1 MVTLSLRGENSTT
14 LTMIRRHC
22 CQSPGQ
28 DRHSFRNFSE
38 LSWEHQSITGV
49 YPPDGQDLPVRA
61 DIEEPPR
68 MSTSDR
74 ADLHRM
80 ATQIALSYARCH
92 NETFDAFPA
101 LFQTAYHGLLSCT
114 QPLQQEPARP
124 AKKAVAPPRPVAQPK
139 RVAQSK
145 PKPPARAAA
154 QPRPLQPRPPRSG
167 SRHRAPAAAGR
178 PGRAARTSRAVLP
191 RMGRAQRMEPAATGE
206 IKD

>member
-1 MVTLSLRGENSTT
+1 
-14 LTMIRRHC
+14 MIRRHC

-38 LSWEHQSITGV
+38 FTWEHQSITGV

-114 QPLQQEPARP
+114 QSVQQEQALP
-124 AKKAVAPPRPVAQPK
+124 AKKAVPPPRPAAQPK
-139 RVAQSK
+139 GVVQGK
-145 PKPPARAAA
+145 PKSPAELTAPAKSAATTTSTQRKSA
-154 QPRPLQPRPPRSG
+154 SGTGRGWPTWTGSTNKPGRPPKNGAG
-167 SRHRAPAAAGR
+167 SKNGTGR
-178 PGRAARTSRAVLP
+178 YR
-191 RMGRAQRMEPAATGE
+191 
-206 IKD
+206 

>member
-1 MVTLSLRGENSTT
+1 
-14 LTMIRRHC
+14 MIRRHC

-38 LSWEHQSITGV
+38 FTWEHQSITGV

-92 NETFDAFPA
+92 NETFDAFPT

-114 QPLQQEPARP
+114 QPAQQEPARP
-124 AKKAVAPPRPVAQPK
+124 AKKAAAPLRPVAQSKP
-139 RVAQSK
+139 VVQSK
-145 PKPPARAAA
+145 PKPPASAAA
-154 QPRPLQPRPPRSG
+154 SAKTATTTASAQRKTSSTGRGWPTWTGSTNKPGRPPKNGVG
-167 SRHRAPAAAGR
+167 SKNGAGR
-178 PGRAARTSRAVLP
+178 YR
-191 RMGRAQRMEPAATGE
+191 
-206 IKD
+206 

>member
-1 MVTLSLRGENSTT
+1 
-14 LTMIRRHC
+14 MIRRHC

-38 LSWEHQSITGV
+38 LEREHQSITGV

-114 QPLQQEPARP
+114 QPLQQEQAPP

-139 RVAQSK
+139 HVAQSK

-154 QPRPLQPRPPRSG
+154 PAKTRYN
-167 SRHRAPAAAGR
+167 HRRRAAEAGIGHAAAGR

-191 RMGRAQRMEPAATGE
+191 RMERAQRMEPAATGE
-206 IKD
+206 IKDYQGNMNVFPSVSRP